1 MSTSSVEDLRTQMS
15 VAELELIT
23 TKGIVK
29 NLQDKK
35 NLLEHAIMQFN
46 HIKEQLKF
54 EKKQLKK
61 AELQELKM
69 RLNLDAAEARDYV
82 NQMNQMEKSGVKLKK
97 GQYSE
102 PILSIVARLPE
113 DTIKLINE
121 FLPLHVQ
128 NRVLRASVAKLFV
141 TSQKTT
147 SIPIEM
153 KEAFLHFICNQPE
166 SLRLITFKQGL
177 SLVSSGSSYRFTNY
191 GSQTELKNK
200 ILMMIGLAMEKNAA
214 FAYKMLKTL
223 VVLGK
228 PNLKLSS
235 RLPYG
240 EVRIGK
246 YLTRDDLVNIREDL
260 KHV

>member
-1 MSTSSVEDLRTQMS
+1 MSTTSVEDLRTQMR
-15 VAELELIT
+15 VAELELKN

-29 NLQDKK
+29 NLQDQK
-35 NLLEHAIMQFN
+35 NLVEHAIMQFN

-54 EKKQLKK
+54 EKKQLRK

-69 RLNLDAAEARDYV
+69 RLTLDAAEARDYV

-97 GQYSE
+97 GQFSE
-102 PILSIVARLPE
+102 PMLSIVARLPE
-113 DTIKLINE
+113 DTIKLIKE

-128 NRVLRASVAKLFV
+128 NRVLRTSVAKLFI
-141 TSQKTT
+141 TSQKTPR
-147 SIPIEM
+147 IPIEM
-153 KEAFLHFICNQPE
+153 KDAFLHFICNQPE
-166 SLRLITFKQGL
+166 SLRLITYKQGL
-177 SLVSSGSSYRFTNY
+177 SLISAASSYRFTKY
-191 GSQTELKNK
+191 SSQTELKNK
-200 ILMMIGLAMEKNAA
+200 IFMMIGLAMEKNAA

-246 YLTRDDLVNIREDL
+246 YLTRDHLLNMREDL
-260 KHV
+260 KQL

>member
-1 MSTSSVEDLRTQMS
+1 MSTSSVEDLRTQMR
-15 VAELELIT
+15 VAELELKN
-23 TKGIVK
+23 TKVIVK
-29 NLQDKK
+29 NLQDQK
-35 NLLEHAIMQFN
+35 NIIEHAIMQYN
-46 HIKEQLKF
+46 HIKEHLKF
-54 EKKQLKK
+54 EKKQLRK

-69 RLNLDAAEARDYV
+69 RLTLDAAEARDYV

-97 GQYSE
+97 GQFSE

-113 DTIKLINE
+113 DTIKLIKE

-141 TSQKTT
+141 TSQKTS
-147 SIPIEM
+147 SIPIKM

-214 FAYKMLKTL
+214 FAYKILKTL
-223 VVLGK
+223 VILGK
-228 PNLKLSS
+228 PNLKVSS

-246 YLTRDDLVNIREDL
+246 YLTRDDLLNIREDL
-260 KHV
+260 KLV